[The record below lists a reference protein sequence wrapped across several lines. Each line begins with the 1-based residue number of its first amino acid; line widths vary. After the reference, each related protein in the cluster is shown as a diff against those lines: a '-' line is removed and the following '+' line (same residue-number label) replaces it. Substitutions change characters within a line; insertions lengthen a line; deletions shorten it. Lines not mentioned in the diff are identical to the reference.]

1 MWWDQIKPQPLQETL
16 PLAFK
21 EWAALKQPH
30 YPCTHTLWTQPED
43 NLRSLSTLS
52 FHVRFIKIF
61 ITISAICRDEAYCQP
76 RRKSEMFVLTGS
88 AQQSQRSLALGY
100 FTDRAATPTSLRSL
114 WSSVTRKQH
123 CRCPPASK
131 IYHKLKYTKT
141 FSGCLCILSFFEGA
155 PSLA

>member
-30 YPCTHTLWTQPED
+30 YPCTHILWTQPED

-61 ITISAICRDEAYCQP
+61 ITISAFCRDEAYCQP
-76 RRKSEMFVLTGS
+76 KRKSEMFVLTGS
-88 AQQSQRSLALGY
+88 AQQPQRSLALGY
-100 FTDRAATPTSLRSL
+100 FTNRAATLTSLRSL

-131 IYHKLKYTKT
+131 ICHKLEYTKT
-141 FSGCLCILSFFEGA
+141 FSG
-155 PSLA
+155 SLYIKLFLKVLLL